1 MCNGK
6 LLKIAYQY
14 LFICKSCFG
23 TEKFSVMGMAIL
35 WVSPGSFLHVLF
47 TLLICGQCA
56 VAFSG
61 AGQQETT
68 CEANGSVYY
77 VGEWYF
83 LDSDHC
89 TQCEC
94 TTDGSACAR
103 TECASLPVAC
113 IHVSHYP
120 KDCCPICEKIGCEY
134 GGEVYELGQHFQVN
148 FNVSVRLCIQ
158 GSHIERKKIIV

>member
-1 MCNGK
+1 
-6 LLKIAYQY
+6 
-14 LFICKSCFG
+14 
-23 TEKFSVMGMAIL
+23 MGMAVL
-35 WVSPGSFLHVLF
+35 WGSPGSFLHVLL

-103 TECASLPVAC
+103 TECASLPAAC

-148 FNVSVRLCIQ
+148 FNVSVRLFIQ
-158 GSHIERKKIIV
+158 GSHRKNIFCNTITIFLHC